1 MQNELRVLIER
12 HCTTIRQYTDLI
24 GGYLEEGLC
33 DFPAS
38 YRALIEAEKI
48 AHQLKGSSGSI
59 GFADVSAA
67 ATRLDEQLK
76 ILCGEENHLS
86 QHEREKTA
94 GLFQVLAEVSR
105 TLTPNQ
111 SSLLHRT
118 AQWQR
123 LDRPEN

>member
-24 GGYLEEGLC
+24 GGYLEEGLY
-33 DFPAS
+33 DSPAS
-38 YRALIEAEKI
+38 NRALIIEAEKI

-67 ATRLDEQLK
+67 ASRLDDQLK
-76 ILCGEENHLS
+76 MLCDEERYIS

-94 GLFQVLAEVSR
+94 GLFQVLAEVSK
-105 TLTPNQ
+105 TLTPDQ
-111 SSLLHRT
+111 SSLFHRI
-118 AQWQR
+118 AQ
-123 LDRPEN
+123 